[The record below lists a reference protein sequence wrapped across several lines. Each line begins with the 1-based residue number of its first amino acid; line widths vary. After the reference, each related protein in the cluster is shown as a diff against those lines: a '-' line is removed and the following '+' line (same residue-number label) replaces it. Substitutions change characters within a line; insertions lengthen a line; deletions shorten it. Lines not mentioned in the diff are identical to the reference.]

1 MEKEKY
7 VNEINSQ
14 FKLPIYYN
22 EKKTK
27 LNENIVNDLE
37 LTKTINDEQ
46 KSIYSYLFKP
56 THCFGNISLE
66 SFTEYYTTDIS
77 FLKETQLVLK
87 KNMQSKQN
95 QNQNQNQNQKNRKI
109 FDSHDFQK
117 IFNQWNEIKGET
129 GFCEKYLYIDWEIGK
144 FLNNNP
150 HFLQA
155 MSIYNIASPLLS
167 LFLPI
172 FILIVPFFIIKFKG
186 VHLSM
191 NEYIDVLKLIISNH
205 AIGKIFTKFHEVDVN
220 QKIYLSISAAFYVFS
235 IYQNILICIRFYSNT
250 KKIHDY
256 LLSFKEYLHYTIDSM
271 DRYLEITEQYKTY
284 KDFNNEMIR
293 NKNILIEYKQ
303 KLEKITPFRLSLI
316 KLMEIGHILQCFYE
330 LYDNKIYNNSF
341 LYSFGFHGYLDNIN
355 GLTDNIQK
363 KYLFSCKFVKKN
375 TKNTKNTKNQNVS
388 ESRTYFKK
396 QYYPNLIESTHIKN
410 NCDLTINMI
419 ITGPNASG
427 KTTLLK
433 TTLINTIL
441 SQQFG
446 YGCYENANI
455 IPFDFL
461 HCYLNIPDTSGR
473 DSLFQAEARRCKEII
488 DCINKNKKKKHL
500 CIFDELYSGTNPE
513 EAVISANAFMEYL
526 INYENVSCMLTT
538 HYIDL
543 CRQLETNKQIKNFNM
558 KTTYENDHLT
568 YTYELQEGISEIKG
582 GLKVLKDM
590 NYPTEIINKTNNRNR

>member
-1 MEKEKY
+1 MIKIDTEKY
-7 VNEINSQ
+7 ANKINSQ
-14 FKLPIYYN
+14 FKLPIFYN

-27 LNENIVNDLE
+27 LNENIANDLE
-37 LTKTINDEQ
+37 LSKTINDEQ
-46 KSIYSYLFKP
+46 KSIYNHIFKP
-56 THCFGNISLE
+56 SHCFGNISLE
-66 SFTEYYTTDIS
+66 SFTEYYTTDIC
-77 FLKETQLVLK
+77 FLKDTQLVLK
-87 KNMQSKQN
+87 KNAQSKQK
-95 QNQNQNQNQKNRKI
+95 QDQQNRKV

-117 IFNQWNEIKGET
+117 IFNQWNKIKDET
-129 GFCEKYLYIDWEIGK
+129 GFCEKYLYIDWEFGK

-155 MSIYNIASPLLS
+155 MSIYNIASPVLS

-172 FILIVPFFIIKFKG
+172 FILIIPFFIIKFKG

-191 NEYIDVLKLIISNH
+191 NEYIDILKLIISNH
-205 AIGKIFTKFHEVDVN
+205 AIGKIFTKFHEVDTN

-271 DRYLEITEQYKTY
+271 NKYLEITEPYKTY
-284 KDFNNEMIR
+284 KDFNTEMTR
-293 NKNILIEYKQ
+293 HKNILMEYKK
-303 KLEKITPFRLSLI
+303 KLEKITPFRLSLV

-330 LYDNKIYNNSF
+330 LYDNKIYNDSF

-363 KYLFSCKFVKKN
+363 KHLFSCKFIKKN
-375 TKNTKNTKNQNVS
+375 TKNTNNTNKNIKTC
-388 ESRTYFKK
+388 FKK
-396 QYYPNLIESTHIKN
+396 QYYPNLIETKHVKN
-410 NCDLTINMI
+410 NCKLTTNMI

-433 TTLINTIL
+433 TTLINSIL

-446 YGCYENANI
+446 FGCYESANI
-455 IPFDFL
+455 VPFDFL

-488 DCINKNKKKKHL
+488 DCINKHKNKTHL

-526 INYENVSCMLTT
+526 LNYENVSCMLTT

-543 CRQLETNKQIKNFNM
+543 CRRLEKNKQIKNFNM
-558 KTTYENDHLT
+558 KTIYENDHLK
-568 YTYELQEGISEIKG
+568 YTYKLQEGISEIKG
-582 GLKVLKDM
+582 GLKVLKEM
-590 NYPTEIINKTNNRNR
+590 NYPTEIINKTSNH